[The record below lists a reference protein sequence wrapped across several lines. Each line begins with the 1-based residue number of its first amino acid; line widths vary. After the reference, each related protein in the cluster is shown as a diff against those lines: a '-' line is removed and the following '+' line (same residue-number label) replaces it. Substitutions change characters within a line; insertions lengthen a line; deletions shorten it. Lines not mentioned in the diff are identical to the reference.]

1 MPSTSKAQQRLM
13 GQAYALKKGEI
24 ELKDI
29 DAEYRDEIKDLAD
42 SMSLSDL
49 KDFAE
54 TKHEGLPNKVAA
66 ENLTPGSLNGM
77 GPVTLPAGQTVGSGD
92 VPAGSGDAEEEYKKK
107 KRQMKHLSTF
117 EAFVN
122 EAYTE
127 DDINMSYGFYGQIEA
142 NFDEKKAKKLFD
154 QGVKDLQKKYKLTEE
169 EALGVLNSKMGRKA
183 ADQIYDEQA
192 KTAVE
197 GLETYYGKSLHKEIA
212 AVQRSLVYEG
222 YSFDYQGTTVKNPFT
237 DETARMDVDPIKYYG
252 KDYAKSDIKTIIEA
266 TELFVKTYTEWKTD
280 QPLDSNEDMFADY
293 GEYVKPVLDNLVN
306 VVKKH
311 G

>member
-29 DAEYRDEIKDLAD
+29 DAKYRDEIKDLAD

-54 TKHEGLPNKVAA
+54 TKHEGLPNKVAT

-107 KRQMKHLSTF
+107 KRQMKHVKTF
-117 EAFVN
+117 EAF
-122 EAYTE
+122 
-127 DDINMSYGFYGQIEA
+127 
-142 NFDEKKAKKLFD
+142 
-154 QGVKDLQKKYKLTEE
+154 
-169 EALGVLNSKMGRKA
+169 
-183 ADQIYDEQA
+183 
-192 KTAVE
+192 
-197 GLETYYGKSLHKEIA
+197 
-212 AVQRSLVYEG
+212 
-222 YSFDYQGTTVKNPFT
+222 SFDYQGIDVKNPFT
-237 DETARMDVDPIKYYG
+237 DETARMDVDPAKYYG
-252 KDYAKSDIKTIIEA
+252 KEYAKSDIKTIIDA
-266 TELFVKTYTEWKTD
+266 TELFVKTYTEWKTN
-280 QPLDSNEDMFADY
+280 QPLDSNDDMYADY